1 MLTITKI
8 SPITQIRQ
16 KVVLSH
22 QIGWIW
28 SPFVTLSASCS
39 QLNKTVIIRW
49 INYSREIWILSIGI
63 NLLIGLAY
71 FIPTLTLSENYD
83 FSYIPKLNAT
93 LNGLTFLSLIGAL
106 IVIMNK
112 IKTLN
117 IPFHKSTS
125 VRLPL
130 LSRARENG
138 KKVQLCAL
146 RIKLNRML

>member
-1 MLTITKI
+1 M
-8 SPITQIRQ
+8 
-16 KVVLSH
+16 
-22 QIGWIW
+22 
-28 SPFVTLSASCS
+28 
-39 QLNKTVIIRW
+39 
-49 INYSREIWILSIGI
+49 
-63 NLLIGLAY
+63 LIGLAY

-117 IPFHKSTS
+117 IPFHKSAS

-146 RIKLNRML
+146 RIKLNGMF

>member
-8 SPITQIRQ
+8 SPIKQIRQ
-16 KVVLSH
+16 KVILSH
-22 QIGWIW
+22 QIGWIC
-28 SPFVTLSASCS
+28 SPFVTLSTSCS
-39 QLNKTVIIRW
+39 QLNKTVINGW

-93 LNGLTFLSLIGAL
+93 LNGLTFLSLIDAL
-106 IVIMNK
+106 IAIMNK
-112 IKTLN
+112 TKTLN
-117 IPFHKSTS
+117 IPFHKRPS

-138 KKVQLCAL
+138 NKVQLCAL
-146 RIKLNRML
+146 RTKLNGML